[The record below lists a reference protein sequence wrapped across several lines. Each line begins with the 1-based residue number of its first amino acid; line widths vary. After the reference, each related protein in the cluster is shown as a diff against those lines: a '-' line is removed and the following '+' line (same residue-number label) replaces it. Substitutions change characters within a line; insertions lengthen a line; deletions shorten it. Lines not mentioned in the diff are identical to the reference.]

1 MVPPTSDDAPPSTSH
16 DAATVN
22 VVQHCRHCGAP
33 QPLASAF
40 CSKCGAT
47 SRARS
52 DAPDPLR
59 DKLQALVGTELEIER
74 ELGRGG
80 MAAVYAAFD
89 TALQRRVAVKVL
101 LPEIADDRG
110 MADRFLREARTV
122 ASLQH
127 PHVVTVYGVR
137 SGEGVQAIIMQFV
150 EGRSLDVILAERGR
164 LPVHLAGMLLAQA
177 AEGLQ
182 HAHDRGVVHRDV
194 KPANVLIDRE
204 GSAVVSDFGI
214 ARRDFGPRTTGTGMV
229 VGTWAYMSPEQ
240 RSAQEVT
247 PATDQYAFGV
257 MAFELLTGQLPFN
270 GSAGEMLRAHM
281 LDPVPSMRA
290 LRADVPAHVEAIVQ
304 RMMAKAPADRWP
316 SLKEAERA
324 FRKLVPDEGQTTLQ
338 MAALTVR
345 TPGHSAPPAPSPA
358 TVATRTVAGSAATKS
373 SPAVASVAPA
383 TASAGAARSRRSWV
397 IATVV
402 VLAAL
407 SALGAWAV
415 KSRTSAPTVAQGSA
429 APAALPLE
437 TTPADESQGTPA
449 ASRSQAPAGSATAPA
464 AASASGQAT
473 ATTGAA
479 AAAVPSGSITP
490 SPLAGAGKSDAPEK
504 PAAKAEEP
512 PSPRREPEANAARVL
527 PVAVLADARRLG
539 REFVTLLNQRRAR
552 EVAQFTAMGGD
563 AAVRAELLKRTES
576 ATDFAAGF
584 DRVPGAP
591 EEWTNGFVTEF
602 HLDLQWRGGSAVMRI
617 RLFASPVDGGWRTV
631 GFAADLMT
639 DDG

>member
-1 MVPPTSDDAPPSTSH
+1 MAPPTSDDSPLPTSH

-22 VVQHCRHCGAP
+22 VVQRCRHCGAP
-33 QPLASAF
+33 QPLASSF

-47 SRARS
+47 SRALS

-59 DKLQALVGTELEIER
+59 DKLQALVGNELEIER

-89 TALQRRVAVKVL
+89 PALQRRVAVKVL
-101 LPEIADDRG
+101 LPEIAEDRG

-137 SGEGVQAIIMQFV
+137 SGEGVQAIVMQFV

-204 GSAVVSDFGI
+204 GRAVVSDFGI
-214 ARRDFGPRTTGTGMV
+214 ARREHGPRTTGTGMV

-240 RSAQEVT
+240 RSASEIT

-257 MAFELLTGQLPFN
+257 MAFELFTGQLPFN
-270 GSAGEMLRAHM
+270 GSAGEMLRSHM
-281 LDPVPSMRA
+281 VDPVPSLRA
-290 LRADVPAHVEAIVQ
+290 LRSDIPAHVEAIVQ
-304 RMMAKAPADRWP
+304 KMMAKAPADRWP

-345 TPGHSAPPAPSPA
+345 TPQRSAP
-358 TVATRTVAGSAATKS
+358 TVPNAATRTVAGSAVTVRT
-373 SPAVASVAPA
+373 PAVA
-383 TASAGAARSRRSWV
+383 GAAPTVAAEGAASSRRPLI
-397 IATVV
+397 IAAAVALV
-402 VLAAL
+402 AL

-415 KSRTSAPTVAQGSA
+415 KNRSSAPAVAQGVV
-429 APAALPLE
+429 APAALPAA
-437 TTPADESQGTPA
+437 TAPSSDSQGTQA
-449 ASRSQAPAGSATAPA
+449 APPQAPAGTASTDAPRR
-464 AASASGQAT
+464 ASAQS
-473 ATTGAA
+473 GAA
-479 AAAVPSGSITP
+479 AAAMPSESITP
-490 SPLAGAGKSDAPEK
+490 SPLAGAGKADVPEK
-504 PAAKAEEP
+504 PAPKVEEP
-512 PSPRREPEANAARVL
+512 PSPRREPETTAARAL

-552 EVAQFTAMGGD
+552 EVAQFTAIGGD
-563 AAVRAELLKRTES
+563 AAARAELLKLTES

-591 EEWTNGFVTEF
+591 EEWANGFVTEF
-602 HLDLQWRGGSAVMRI
+602 HLDLEWRGGQKVMRI
-617 RLFASPVDGGWRTV
+617 RLFASHTDGGWRTV